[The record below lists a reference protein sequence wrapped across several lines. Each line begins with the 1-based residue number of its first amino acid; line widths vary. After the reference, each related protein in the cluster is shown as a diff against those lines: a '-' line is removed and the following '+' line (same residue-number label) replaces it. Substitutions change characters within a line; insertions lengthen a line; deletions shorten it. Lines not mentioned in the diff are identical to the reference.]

1 MGEIMRHLIEKELER
16 TSQSSLAREIGISQ
30 ATIHKILYTDTVMT
44 VPTLRKLARHFKV
57 PLTRLLAETPVEAAS
72 AEAEAEYVAL
82 TKEEEKLLDWY
93 RYLCRAGK
101 GNEIIQFAEY
111 LVEREQNA
119 RHTRNRPGKGASNT
133 R

>member
-16 TSQSSLAREIGISQ
+16 TSQSALARDIGISQ

-44 VPTLRKLARHFKV
+44 VPTLKKLARYFKV
-57 PLTRLLAETPVEAAS
+57 PLTHFLENTPAEGAGVE
-72 AEAEAEYVAL
+72 EVEYVSL
-82 TKEEEKLLDWY
+82 SKEEEKLLEWY

-101 GNEIIQFAEY
+101 GSEIMQFAEY

-119 RHTRNRPGKGASNT
+119 RHTQKRPGKGASNA